1 MSTFEVKVCRVAIEE
16 HPNADSLS
24 LAVVGDYRSCVRK
37 GQFASGDLVAYIPE
51 DSIVTPWL
59 QKELGVEGKLA
70 GPKHNRVKAVR
81 LRGILSQGLVMK
93 ARDYWVEGQD
103 VAEELHIKKYEVP
116 VPPAL
121 AGEVYNAGG
130 RRTIKYDI
138 ENWKKF
144 NKEIL
149 EGLNVVMTEK
159 LHGTFCCFGVMP
171 DSLQTVDGGHLVV
184 SSKGLGSQGLA
195 LKGNT
200 PKNTYNTYVK
210 MGVDLDIVKRVRKVF
225 DVEKVGPV
233 FVIGEI
239 FGQNIQDLNYGTK
252 EKAQFRV
259 FDIHVG
265 CQGLT
270 NSYYLSDI
278 ALSETCQAMG
288 LERVPVLYRGPFD
301 KDVMKKY
308 TTGHETVSG
317 KATHIREGVVI
328 RPQLETFCASLPGN
342 RLQLK
347 SVSEDYLTRKGD
359 TTEYT

>member
-16 HPNADSLS
+16 HPNADSLD

-81 LRGILSQGLVMK
+81 LRGTLSQGLVMK

-144 NKEIL
+144 NKEIP

-159 LHGTFCCFGVMP
+159 IHGCLHGSSRILLP
-171 DSLQTVDGGHLVV
+171 DGSTKSISTLVDEPGEVDVV
-184 SSKGLGSQGLA
+184 S
-195 LKGNT
+195 
-200 PKNTYNTYVK
+200 Y
-210 MGVDLDIVKRVRKVF
+210 DIENKKFIVRKVTGKMRRPNLEKRRWIRLTF
-225 DVEKVGPV
+225 GNEMLVLTTDHPVYSRTRNGWFPAIAIALGEDVESP
-233 FVIGEI
+233 
-239 FGQNIQDLNYGTK
+239 
-252 EKAQFRV
+252 FR
-259 FDIHVG
+259 
-265 CQGLT
+265 
-270 NSYYLSDI
+270 
-278 ALSETCQAMG
+278 
-288 LERVPVLYRGPFD
+288 
-301 KDVMKKY
+301 
-308 TTGHETVSG
+308 
-317 KATHIREGVVI
+317 
-328 RPQLETFCASLPGN
+328 
-342 RLQLK
+342 
-347 SVSEDYLTRKGD
+347 
-359 TTEYT
+359 

>member
-1 MSTFEVKVCRVAIEE
+1 MSTFEVRVCRVSIEE
-16 HPNADSLS
+16 HPNADSLD

-37 GQFASGDLVAYIPE
+37 NQFAEGDLVAYIPE
-51 DSIVTPWL
+51 AAILPIWL
-59 QKELGVEGKLA
+59 QKELGVDGRLA
-70 GPKHNRVKAVR
+70 GPKHDRVKAVR
-81 LRGILSQGLVMK
+81 LRGILSQGLCYP
-93 ARDYWVEGQD
+93 ARDYWEEGDD
-103 VAEELHIKKYEVP
+103 VTEELQIKKYEVP

-138 ENWKKF
+138 ENFKKF
-144 NKEIL
+144 NKEIP
-149 EGLNVVMTEK
+149 EGMNVVMTEK
-159 LHGTFCCFGVMP
+159 LHGTFCCLGVMP
-171 DSLQTVDGGHLVV
+171 NSLQTVEGGHLVV

-210 MGVDLDIVKRVRKVF
+210 MGVDLDIVEKVRKYF

-239 FGQNIQDLNYGTK
+239 FGQNIQDLNYGSQ
-252 EKAQFRV
+252 EKAKFRV

-265 CQGLT
+265 SQGMSG
-270 NSYYLSDI
+270 SYYLSDI
-278 ALSETCQAMG
+278 ALSEACQAMG

-301 KDVMKKY
+301 KEIMKKH
-308 TTGHETVSG
+308 TTGRETVSG
-317 KATHIREGVVI
+317 KATHIREGIVI
-328 RPQLETFCASLPGN
+328 RPQLEMFCNALPSN

-347 SVSEDYLTRKGD
+347 SVSEDYLTRKNG
-359 TTEYT
+359 TEFN